1 MTNEEIIEKT
11 YYKAYKKNLVDEL
24 RNEIDRLKKEN
35 KNDSLCD
42 IVQQSYKNVKKKAKN
57 AETSNVLALG
67 LI

>member
-24 RNEIDRLKKEN
+24 RNEIERLKKEC

-42 IVQQSYKNVKKKAKN
+42 IVQQSYKNVKKNKKL
-57 AETSNVLALG
+57 SFFKK
-67 LI
+67 

>member
-42 IVQQSYKNVKKKAKN
+42 IVQQSYKNVKKKQKN

>member
-11 YYKAYKKNLVDEL
+11 YYKAFKKNLVDEL

-42 IVQQSYKNVKKKAKN
+42 IVQQSYKNVKKNKKL
-57 AETSNVLALG
+57 SFFKK
-67 LI
+67 